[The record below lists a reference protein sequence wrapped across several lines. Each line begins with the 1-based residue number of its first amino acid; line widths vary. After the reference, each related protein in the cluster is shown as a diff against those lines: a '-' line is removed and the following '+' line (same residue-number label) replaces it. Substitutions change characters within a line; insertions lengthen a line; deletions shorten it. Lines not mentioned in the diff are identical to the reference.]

1 LIADADADVV
11 VLLTRE
17 GLSEAAALTRYP
29 VLPPLRD
36 GPRPRL
42 VVVEYDNIALA
53 LSNASVLSI
62 PYAVAGLLPLL
73 TARLG

>member
-1 LIADADADVV
+1 V

-29 VLPPLRD
+29 VLAPLRD

-42 VVVEYDNIALA
+42 VVVEDDNIALA

>member
-1 LIADADADVV
+1 V

-29 VLPPLRD
+29 VLAPLRD

-42 VVVEYDNIALA
+42 VVVEDDNIAPRCP
-53 LSNASVLSI
+53 SR
-62 PYAVAGLLPLL
+62 PY
-73 TARLG
+73 

>member
-1 LIADADADVV
+1 V

-29 VLPPLRD
+29 VLAPVRD

-42 VVVEYDNIALA
+42 VVVEDDIALA

-62 PYAVAGLLPLL
+62 PYAVVGLLPLL